1 MDEILNTSVSSEEM
15 LGTDADYVAAINEL
29 KANSVSKTEYAKLR
43 SENKKLLD
51 ALVSGKEIDMPKEE
65 TYDVNELRKKMFNKD
80 ADLSNLEYV
89 DTALKLRTALIEKG
103 ERDPF
108 LPIGSHVNETADMYD
123 KAQAVADL
131 LQDCIDF
138 ADGDSGVFTA
148 RYQSMVKDATIPG
161 RGRKK

>member
-1 MDEILNTSVSSEEM
+1 MEENLINVSGEEM
-15 LGTDADYVAAINEL
+15 SETETDYVAAINEL
-29 KANSVSKTEYAKLR
+29 KANSVSKEEYAKVR

-51 ALVSGKEIDMPKEE
+51 ALVSGKEIDLPKEKPA
-65 TYDVNELRKKMFNKD
+65 DINELRKKLFNESS
-80 ADLSNLEYV
+80 DLSNLDYV

-108 LPIGSHVNETADMYD
+108 LPIGTHVSETAEMYD

-131 LQDCIDF
+131 LQECVDF

-148 RYQSMVKDATIPG
+148 RYQSVVSDTILPG
-161 RGRKK
+161 RGRKR